1 MCYSP
6 RANRSTNLTPVDLI
20 FPFEAC
26 CTTHVHTHARAR
38 ALTKDR
44 RGGSAISTRY
54 AAKSTRK
61 LAIDAGHTA
70 VSIHGSLGP
79 ERIHVQLLP
88 TARRTSVVGTEEA
101 ALTGLLAHRERERG
115 EGSVSVFR
123 TTGLQ
128 RLGKG

>member
-1 MCYSP
+1 ML
-6 RANRSTNLTPVDLI
+6 LTESEQEHELDTGRPHFSFRGVLHKHI
-20 FPFEAC
+20 
-26 CTTHVHTHARAR
+26 HTHARAR

-44 RGGSAISTRY
+44 RGGSAISARY

-61 LAIDAGHTA
+61 LAIDADHTA

-101 ALTGLLAHRERERG
+101 ALTGLLAQRG

-128 RLGKG
+128 RLGIVKVRV